1 MDINSILS
9 DLLNVADEFAEAQV
23 ENVFGRINDF
33 LDEKVGDPETSF
45 TAKGKQIIMLGMR
58 DKLIKILPLETYPL
72 D

>member
-1 MDINSILS
+1 MDLNKILS

-23 ENVFGRINDF
+23 ENVFGKFNDY

-45 TAKGKQIIMLGMR
+45 TAKGKQIIMLGLR
-58 DKLIKILPLETYPL
+58 DKLIKILPLEDFPL

>member
-1 MDINSILS
+1 MDLNSVLN

-23 ENVFGRINDF
+23 ETVVGKLNEF